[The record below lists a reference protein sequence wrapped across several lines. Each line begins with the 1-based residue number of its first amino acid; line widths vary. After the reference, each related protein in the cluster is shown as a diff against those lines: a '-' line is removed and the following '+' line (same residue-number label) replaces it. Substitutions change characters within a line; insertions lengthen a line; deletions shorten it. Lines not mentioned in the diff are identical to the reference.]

1 MRIAL
6 FVVTL
11 ALTTS
16 AAAQQRAPLSPLGEK
31 IQAAMQSDI
40 RSEADTN
47 RDRNRKP
54 IQTLE
59 FLGFKD
65 DMTVI
70 EFFPGGGWY
79 TKILGPVLRDKGQL
93 YLAVGASRVD
103 LSHKSLDK
111 VEVLDVDAELSPS
124 EVGGIFN
131 ISDFSLPVN
140 DADMLLTFRNL
151 HNLTAEARARVN
163 KAIYAALKPGGI
175 YGVVDHTRRH
185 MEKQNSENRRRAD
198 PVLMIKEIQAAG
210 FEFVDFSDLHF
221 RADDELRYEVG
232 RRTVTGNSDRFTFK
246 FVKPE

>member
-11 ALTTS
+11 GLMTS

-40 RSEADTN
+40 RSAAEKQ

-59 FLGFKD
+59 FLGLQD
-65 DMTVI
+65 DMIVV

-79 TKILGPVLRDKGQL
+79 TRILGPVLRDKGQL

-103 LSHKSLDK
+103 LSPESLNK
-111 VEVLDVDAELSPS
+111 VEVLDVDAQLTPS

-131 ISDFSLPVN
+131 ISDFSLPVT
-140 DADMLLTFRNL
+140 DVDMLLTFRNL

-163 KAIYAALKPGGI
+163 KAVYEALAPGGI

-185 MEKQNSENRRRAD
+185 MEKQNSENRRRVD

-232 RRTVTGNSDRFTFK
+232 RRTVTGNTDRFTLK